1 MGKVLSKNAVN
12 LDCGEK
18 EKNFADKLRKICDQN
33 GEELYPAKS
42 APLLHELGRIYH
54 EKGQKG
60 HDKIS
65 MIQSAA
71 LYNAAILRSSNNET
85 LKQTIQKDLL
95 SLCRLILIEARAN
108 NQSSD
113 LVEQSNKVKVAIED
127 MRSKVMEQLSTI
139 TFIPDSVSKDELH
152 CLEKQKIHSIRN
164 LQAQIFNEYRQTMAD
179 LAAHCHNVMGNSPC
193 RFALVGMGSL
203 ARKEITPYS
212 DFENIIVLEN
222 EGWKDLTEA
231 GQEAVL
237 EYFRWFAV
245 IFQTVLINLKESI
258 LPSVAIP
265 CLNDFYSENHN
276 NNWFYDAVTTRGVS
290 FDGMMP
296 QACKSP
302 LGRWKH
308 TANKPWTT
316 ELIQPVDKMLEFLSK
331 DESLKNGYKL
341 DDILTKTCFVYG
353 DESVHDQFNT
363 GVIKVQEQEN
373 RENKLQSIKIQIND
387 DMESFA
393 TKFTLCQVDDKLN
406 IKRVAYR
413 STTIFLAALGRLFN
427 IRAQSCFDI
436 IDKLNET
443 NEFSDNA
450 KHKLMFAVS
459 LACEIR
465 LRWYAHKQ
473 SQTDDII
480 STEEETA
487 SKILASLI
495 GKSSLISYFQ
505 TTYALQCDISKR
517 LQLKRLHFHANPTLF
532 NLSLVHCL
540 SDNIKATP
548 RISKEQIS
556 TKITDRLFSFDQCLA
571 QLESDA
577 IATSLSVDQGLKK
590 LNDEDRFAYYHD
602 MGDHLR
608 DTNCFDAAIEF
619 YLKSLDSLVGH
630 VKQTAQNANLYKLAI
645 LRLNDLSKSGKLQV
659 LQDKNQSETGIILH
673 STGYCLL
680 KLDKPHEALQY
691 YDRAI
696 QIKEKTS
703 SDVDT
708 DRSLA
713 NTLHW
718 KGRCLLNLNK
728 PHEALQ
734 YYNRALQINEKT
746 SPDVDTDRDLA
757 ETLHEK
763 GRCLLKLNKPHEAL
777 QYYNRAIQIYEKTS
791 SDVDTDRDLATTL
804 HEKGRCLLDLNKP
817 HEALQY
823 FNRALQIEE
832 KTSSDVDTARSLAI
846 TLHSKGTC
854 LLDLNKPHEALQYY
868 NRGLQL
874 YEKTSSDVETDR
886 DLAIAL
892 HSKGRCLLKLNKPH
906 EALQYY
912 NRALQIYEKI
922 SSDVDTDRSLAI
934 TLYEK
939 ARCLLDLNKPHEAL
953 QYYNRGLQIEENT
966 SSDVDTDRS
975 IAITLHSKG
984 RCLLDLN
991 KPHEALQYYNR
1002 ALQIKEKTSSDVD
1015 TDRSLAT
1022 TLHEKGRC
1030 LLNLNKPHEAL
1041 QYYNRALQ
1049 IEEKTSSDVDTAR
1062 SLAIA
1067 LHSKSTCLLDLNKPH
1082 EALQYYNRALQIY
1095 EKTSVDVETDRD
1107 LAKTLHSKGSCLL
1120 DLNKP
1125 HEALQ
1130 YYNRALQI
1138 YEKISSDVDTD
1149 RSLAITLHEKGR
1161 CLLNLNKP
1169 QEALQYY
1176 NRALQIEENTSS
1188 DVDTDR
1194 SLAITLH
1201 SKGRCLLNSNKPHEA
1216 LQHYNRALQIFE
1228 KTSSDVDTDRSLA
1241 CILH

>member
-1 MGKVLSKNAVN
+1 MDKVLRKNTVDT
-12 LDCGEK
+12 DCGEK
-18 EKNFADKLRKICDQN
+18 EKKLAHKLRKICDQN
-33 GEELYPAKS
+33 GKELNPPKS
-42 APLLHELGRIYH
+42 APILHELGRIYH
-54 EKGQKG
+54 EKGRTG

-95 SLCRLILIEARAN
+95 SLCRLILKEARAN
-108 NQSSD
+108 NPSSD
-113 LVEQSNKVKVAIED
+113 LVEHSIEVKAAIED

-139 TFIPDSVSKDELH
+139 IPIPDSVSKDQLY
-152 CLEKQKIHSIRN
+152 CLEEQKIQSIRN
-164 LQAQIFNEYRQTMAD
+164 LQVQIFNDYRQAMAD
-179 LAAHCHNVMGNSPC
+179 LAAYCHNVMGNSPC

-231 GQEAVL
+231 EQEAVL

-265 CLNDFYSENHN
+265 CLNDFYSENHD

-353 DESVHDQFNT
+353 DQSVYDQFYT

-436 IDKLNET
+436 IEKLNET
-443 NEFSDNA
+443 NELSDNA

-465 LRWYAHKQ
+465 LRWYAYKQ

-487 SKILASLI
+487 IKILASLI

-540 SDNIKATP
+540 SDNIKATS
-548 RISKEQIS
+548 RISNEQIS

-577 IATSLSVDQGLKK
+577 IATPLSSDQRLKK

-608 DTNCFDAAIEF
+608 DRNCFDAAIEF
-619 YLKSLDSLVGH
+619 YLKSLDRLVGH

-659 LQDKNQSETGIILH
+659 FRDKNQSEAGIILH
-673 STGYCLL
+673 SVGF
-680 KLDKPHEALQY
+680 
-691 YDRAI
+691 
-696 QIKEKTS
+696 
-703 SDVDT
+703 
-708 DRSLA
+708 
-713 NTLHW
+713 
-718 KGRCLLNLNK
+718 CLLNLSK
-728 PHEALQ
+728 P
-734 YYNRALQINEKT
+734 R
-746 SPDVDTDRDLA
+746 
-757 ETLHEK
+757 
-763 GRCLLKLNKPHEAL
+763 
-777 QYYNRAIQIYEKTS
+777 
-791 SDVDTDRDLATTL
+791 
-804 HEKGRCLLDLNKP
+804 
-817 HEALQY
+817 
-823 FNRALQIEE
+823 
-832 KTSSDVDTARSLAI
+832 
-846 TLHSKGTC
+846 
-854 LLDLNKPHEALQYY
+854 
-868 NRGLQL
+868 
-874 YEKTSSDVETDR
+874 
-886 DLAIAL
+886 
-892 HSKGRCLLKLNKPH
+892 
-906 EALQYY
+906 
-912 NRALQIYEKI
+912 
-922 SSDVDTDRSLAI
+922 
-934 TLYEK
+934 
-939 ARCLLDLNKPHEAL
+939 
-953 QYYNRGLQIEENT
+953 
-966 SSDVDTDRS
+966 
-975 IAITLHSKG
+975 
-984 RCLLDLN
+984 
-991 KPHEALQYYNR
+991 EALQYYNR
-1002 ALQIKEKTSSDVD
+1002 ALQIKEKTLSDVD
-1015 TDRSLAT
+1015 TDRSLAS

-1049 IEEKTSSDVDTAR
+1049 IKEKTSSDVGTDR
-1062 SLAIA
+1062 DLAIT
-1067 LHSKSTCLLDLNKPH
+1067 LNEKGRCLLNLNKPH
-1082 EALQYYNRALQIY
+1082 EALQYYNRALQID
-1095 EKTSVDVETDRD
+1095 EKTSSHVDTDRS
-1107 LAKTLHSKGSCLL
+1107 LARLLHEKGRCLL
-1120 DLNKP
+1120 GLNKP

-1138 YEKISSDVDTD
+1138 D
-1149 RSLAITLHEKGR
+1149 
-1161 CLLNLNKP
+1161 
-1169 QEALQYY
+1169 
-1176 NRALQIEENTSS
+1176 
-1188 DVDTDR
+1188 
-1194 SLAITLH
+1194 
-1201 SKGRCLLNSNKPHEA
+1201 
-1216 LQHYNRALQIFE
+1216 E

-1241 CILH
+1241 STLHEKGRCLLDLNKPHEALQSYNRALQIYEKTSSDVDTDRDLASTLHEKGRYLLNLNKPHEALQYYNRALQIKEKTYLMSTLTGISPSLCMEPVAVYRT